1 LIDKVVIYPQ
11 PHVMD
16 AAGNRHYTI
25 RAIPYEDSEMEAA
38 RLKVLHERGSCSHG
52 LTRRKV
58 TETECHLPV

>member
-38 RLKVLHERGSCSHG
+38 RLKVLHEARV
-52 LTRRKV
+52 KIV
-58 TETECHLPV
+58 PMV